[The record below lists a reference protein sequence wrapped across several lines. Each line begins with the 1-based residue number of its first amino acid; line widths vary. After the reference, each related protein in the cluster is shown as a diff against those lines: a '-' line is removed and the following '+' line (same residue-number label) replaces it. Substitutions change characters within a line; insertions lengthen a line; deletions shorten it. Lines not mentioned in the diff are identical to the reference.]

1 MIVKTDYL
9 EANPWAVEPVFV
21 GEKVY
26 SEEHQTFASLWTD
39 EVEELLV
46 LKAVAVAVAEQV
58 C

>member
-9 EANPWAVEPVFV
+9 EANPWAVEPVVV
-21 GEKVY
+21 GEKMY
-26 SEEHQTFASLWTD
+26 SAEHQTFASLWTD

-46 LKAVAVAVAEQV
+46 LKAVAVAERV